1 MAMNLLW
8 GVDARAAAVDGVT
21 FYAPVGYGGSQRL
34 VAKTAA
40 RAVPGLILG
49 AAVPAVCFLLGQ
61 HVWGL
66 IGAIGL
72 TLAWS
77 SLYQVIRWLCGQSL
91 SVLVLLGLAELGL
104 RTAVALALHSAQLF
118 FIAPAIITAVTA
130 AVFVASALKSKPLL
144 ARVVGELVPPSVLD
158 PHDPRVTRMLNRV
171 SVLYGAE
178 QFVIAV
184 ISVAMILNMSTS
196 EYVAMHTVV
205 SWLVLGLATVAI
217 GPFFRA
223 ELQAIIRSQRPAL
236 AVS

>member
-1 MAMNLLW
+1 
-8 GVDARAAAVDGVT
+8 VT
-21 FYAPVGYGGSQRL
+21 FCAPLAYGERQRL

-40 RAVPGLILG
+40 RAVPSLILG
-49 AAVPAVCFLLGQ
+49 AVVPAVCFLLGQ

-77 SLYQVIRWLCGQSL
+77 SLYQVFRWLCGQTL
-91 SVLVLLGLAELGL
+91 SGLVLLGLVELGL
-104 RTAVALALHSAQLF
+104 RTAVALALHSTQLF

-130 AVFVASALKSKPLL
+130 AVFVGSALKSKPLL

-158 PHDPRVTRMLNRV
+158 PRDPRVTRMLNRV

-205 SWLVLGLATVAI
+205 SWLVLGVATVAI

-223 ELQAIIRSQRPAL
+223 ELQAIIHSQRPAL

>member
-1 MAMNLLW
+1 
-8 GVDARAAAVDGVT
+8 VT
-21 FYAPVGYGGSQRL
+21 FCAPLAYGERQRL

-40 RAVPGLILG
+40 RAVPSLILG
-49 AAVPAVCFLLGQ
+49 AVVPAVCFLLGQ

-77 SLYQVIRWLCGQSL
+77 SLYQVFRWLCGQTL
-91 SVLVLLGLAELGL
+91 SGLVLLGLVELGL
-104 RTAVALALHSAQLF
+104 RTAVALALHSTQLF

-130 AVFVASALKSKPLL
+130 AVFVGSALKSKP
-144 ARVVGELVPPSVLD
+144 D
-158 PHDPRVTRMLNRV
+158 PRDPRVTRMLNRV

-205 SWLVLGLATVAI
+205 SWLVLGVATVAI

-223 ELQAIIRSQRPAL
+223 ELQAIIHSQRPAL